1 MKKRMIAMIVSTA
14 VTVVAAVVIVSA
26 IPAPQQPRT
35 DKPAVRASDTVAAP
49 STATKPG
56 TVLIGTTDAENET
69 KPVDPAAIEAI
80 VKLNRVFGDYI
91 YDDSAVIDAAEII
104 LLSQAKEGCDGFKA
118 IEKEKVNAFIRA
130 LYGREVDESAGE
142 ITGVTAPEGCYAI
155 LPCGYDGIEYLSTE
169 VRQLPDGRVEA
180 VSQVEIHSF
189 ESTETVTVRTEL
201 AASESE
207 FGYIIL
213 SAEII

>member
-1 MKKRMIAMIVSTA
+1 MKKRMIAMIASTA

-80 VKLNRVFGDYI
+80 DPDDYPFPI
-91 YDDSAVIDAAEII
+91 MIAEA
-104 LLSQAKEGCDGFKA
+104 SNMGYG
-118 IEKEKVNAFIRA
+118 
-130 LYGREVDESAGE
+130 LYAER
-142 ITGVTAPEGCYAI
+142 
-155 LPCGYDGIEYLSTE
+155 LK
-169 VRQLPDGRVEA
+169 QLKNDK
-180 VSQVEIHSF
+180 
-189 ESTETVTVRTEL
+189 
-201 AASESE
+201 
-207 FGYIIL
+207 
-213 SAEII
+213 